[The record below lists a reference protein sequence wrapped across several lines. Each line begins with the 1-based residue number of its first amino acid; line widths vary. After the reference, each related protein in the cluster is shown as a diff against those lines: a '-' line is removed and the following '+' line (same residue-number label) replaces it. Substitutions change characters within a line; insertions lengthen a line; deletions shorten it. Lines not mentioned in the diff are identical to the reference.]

1 MNAAA
6 LQVRARVA
14 FGSWPDAF
22 TLDVGLPLPGAGITA
37 LFGPSGCGKT
47 TLLRAVAGLVRPQ
60 PGRVVVGDQMWQDD
74 AAGVWLPTHRR
85 ALGYVFQEASLFAHL
100 SVQGNLDFGLKRVPA
115 AERRIALDQAI
126 ELLGIGHLLARRPSQ
141 LSGGERQR
149 VAIARALA
157 TSPRLLLMDE
167 PLAALDAARKAELLP
182 YFERLQRE
190 LRIPLLYVSHSLDEV
205 ARLATHMVLLDAG
218 RVSANGPTGE
228 LLTRL
233 DLPLAHGDHAG
244 AVIDGAL
251 AAIDQRWNLLEVRF
265 AGGVLHCV
273 QAAGS
278 PPRHVGERL
287 RLRVLARDVSLALA
301 PASDTSI
308 LNVLPATVHSLTDDG
323 PAQTLVALDLA
334 GSTLLARVTR
344 KSAAALRLSA
354 GQRVFAQ
361 VKGVALLD

>member
-1 MNAAA
+1 MGEN
-6 LQVRARVA
+6 LLRLKLVR
-14 FGSWPDAF
+14 PDF
-22 TLDVGLPLPGAGITA
+22 ILDVDLALPGRGVTV
-37 LFGPSGCGKT
+37 LFGPSGSGKT
-47 TLLRAVAGLVRPQ
+47 TLLRCVAGLEQ
-60 PGRVVVGDQMWQDD
+60 GAQGYVGIGEECWQDD
-74 AAGVWLPTHRR
+74 ARALFVPTHRR
-85 ALGYVFQEASLFAHL
+85 ALGYVFQEASLFAQVDVRANLRYGMKL
-100 SVQGNLDFGLKRVPA
+100 SGRGADEA
-115 AERRIALDQAI
+115 ALREMTY
-126 ELLGIGHLLARRPSQ
+126 LLGIELLLARRPER

-218 RVSANGPTGE
+218 RVRASGATGE

-278 PPRHVGERL
+278 PPRQVGERL

-361 VKGVALLD
+361 VKGVAVLD